1 MRKILFLTLA
11 LIIFNSCS
19 GMSDAGKVLRNEK
32 VTNNDEFLIEK
43 RKPLILPPD
52 YNKLPEPGSVSQ
64 NKKKDSD
71 SIKEILKA
79 PKENNNQSNNSS
91 SAEEKILQNIKK

>member
-64 NKKKDSD
+64 NKKDSD

-79 PKENNNQSNNSS
+79 PKESNNQSNNSS